1 MESKWLDG
9 FHNHLAWLLHLEIQ
23 YKSLYRRILLPL
35 HRSPTPPPPS
45 FRPRLLPR
53 SPGNYEVHPRN
64 SHVKSTILAMPL
76 ISVLIIYMGP
86 VSIHVKSYILGLYAC
101 KSFYPCLF
109 KNSYAIKC
117 FLYVGLN
124 FHLGKRLP
132 WRKIIICKAL
142 KKKTKH
148 ECFLCKKKV
157 DRGSYHCGIILSL
170 KP

>member
-1 MESKWLDG
+1 M
-9 FHNHLAWLLHLEIQ
+9 ACLLLLEIQ

-35 HRSPTPPPPS
+35 HRSPSPLPS
-45 FRPRLLPR
+45 FRPRLLPS
-53 SPGNYEVHPRN
+53 SPGNYKVHPRN
-64 SHVKSTILAMPL
+64 SDYSRVLVACKIDYSSNATNR
-76 ISVLIIYMGP
+76 LIIYMGP

-124 FHLGKRLP
+124 FHLGGRLP

-142 KKKTKH
+142 KKETKH
-148 ECFLCKKKV
+148 ECFLCKKKLIEEA
-157 DRGSYHCGIILSL
+157 IIVV
-170 KP
+170 

>member
-1 MESKWLDG
+1 MAFIIIYPG
-9 FHNHLAWLLHLEIQ
+9 FYIQ
-23 YKSLYRRILLPL
+23 KLNIRVYIIQHFYPSIASLLPPP
-35 HRSPTPPPPS
+35 SPPPP
-45 FRPRLLPR
+45 PLP
-53 SPGNYEVHPRN
+53 SDPVNCLGLQGITKFIHGIAIIHE
-64 SHVKSTILAMPL
+64 SQLHVKSTILAMPL

-132 WRKIIICKAL
+132 
-142 KKKTKH
+142 
-148 ECFLCKKKV
+148 
-157 DRGSYHCGIILSL
+157 
-170 KP
+170 

>member
-1 MESKWLDG
+1 
-9 FHNHLAWLLHLEIQ
+9 
-23 YKSLYRRILLPL
+23 
-35 HRSPTPPPPS
+35 
-45 FRPRLLPR
+45 
-53 SPGNYEVHPRN
+53 
-64 SHVKSTILAMPL
+64 MPL

-86 VSIHVKSYILGLYAC
+86 VSIHVKSYILGLYTC

-142 KKKTKH
+142 KKKTNMNVSYA
-148 ECFLCKKKV
+148 KKKLIEEA
-157 DRGSYHCGIILSL
+157 IIVV
-170 KP
+170 

>member
-1 MESKWLDG
+1 
-9 FHNHLAWLLHLEIQ
+9 
-23 YKSLYRRILLPL
+23 
-35 HRSPTPPPPS
+35 
-45 FRPRLLPR
+45 
-53 SPGNYEVHPRN
+53 
-64 SHVKSTILAMPL
+64 MPL

-148 ECFLCKKKV
+148 ECFLCKKKSWS
-157 DRGSYHCGIILSL
+157 RKLSL
-170 KP
+170 WYNTIFETLKLLVMGSCFLWNETSSCIFESFIIRFFGIACLLQLNV